1 MSKSLIASI
10 NDRIVMTI
18 IGISPI
24 INQQVNQPAIVQ
36 IKYTRPAFS
45 FLGRT
50 CAYLEFLETMQKEL
64 LLFYFSLI
72 LYE

>member
-24 INQQVNQPAIVQ
+24 INKQVNYPAIVQ
-36 IKYTRPAFS
+36 IKYTRPAFFFPS
-45 FLGRT
+45 
-50 CAYLEFLETMQKEL
+50 
-64 LLFYFSLI
+64 
-72 LYE
+72 

>member
-36 IKYTRPAFS
+36 IKYTRPAF
-45 FLGRT
+45 
-50 CAYLEFLETMQKEL
+50 
-64 LLFYFSLI
+64 FSPR
-72 LYE
+72 